1 MGLCSNTYFDIRIDW
16 KCQWATTENICI
28 IVCVNIVFKVTNI
41 MKDVP
46 QTVYVH
52 MA

>member
-1 MGLCSNTYFDIRIDW
+1 MDLCSNTYFDIRIDW
-16 KCQWATTENICI
+16 KCQWATTENIT
-28 IVCVNIVFKVTNI
+28 VCLNIVSKVTS

-46 QTVYVH
+46 QTVH